1 MWNDQVGMN
10 YGGYGRNTWQPQPV
24 PQRNAYGY
32 DRQAPMGNMQWIRVN
47 GVQGARDVSIPPGGE
62 AWIMD
67 ENRPVFYYKQANPM
81 GQTEIKAFR
90 FEEIALDDT
99 RVNLDTSNFATK
111 EDLQA
116 IHKRL
121 ERLDKFADEMGGIN
135 A

>member
-1 MWNDQVGMN
+1 MWDNQMN
-10 YGGYGRNTWQPQPV
+10 YGGYVRNAWQNQPA
-24 PQRNAYGY
+24 PQRGMYGY
-32 DRQAPMGNMQWIRVN
+32 DRNVPLGNMQWIRVN
-47 GVQGARDVSIPPGGE
+47 GVQGARDVSVPPGGE

-67 ENRPVFYYKQANPM
+67 ESRPVFYYKQANPM

-90 FEEIALDDT
+90 FEEIGLDDM
-99 RVNLDTSNFATK
+99 RPAMDTSNFATK

-121 ERLDKFADEMGGIN
+121 ERLDKFAEDMGGMN

>member
-1 MWNDQVGMN
+1 
-10 YGGYGRNTWQPQPV
+10 
-24 PQRNAYGY
+24 
-32 DRQAPMGNMQWIRVN
+32 
-47 GVQGARDVSIPPGGE
+47 
-62 AWIMD
+62 MD
-67 ENRPVFYYKQANPM
+67 ESRPVFYYKQANPM

-90 FEEIALDDT
+90 FEEISLDDT
-99 RVNLDTSNFATK
+99 RVNVDLSNFATK

>member
-1 MWNDQVGMN
+1 MWGNQMDMN
-10 YGGYGRNTWQPQPV
+10 YGGYGRNTWQQPM

-32 DRQAPMGNMQWIRVN
+32 DRQIPQGNMQWIRVN
-47 GVQGARDVSIPPGGE
+47 GVQGARDVSVPPGGE

-67 ENRPVFYYKQANPM
+67 ESRPVFYYKQANPM

-90 FEEIALDDT
+90 FEEISLDDT
-99 RVNLDTSNFATK
+99 RVNVDLSNFATK